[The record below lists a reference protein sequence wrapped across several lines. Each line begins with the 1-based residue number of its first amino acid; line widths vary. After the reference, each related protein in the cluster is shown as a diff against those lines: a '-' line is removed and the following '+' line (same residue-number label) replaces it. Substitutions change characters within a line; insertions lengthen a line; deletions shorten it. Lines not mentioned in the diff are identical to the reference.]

1 MAARA
6 FPGTG
11 GSHTTRFGGMSD
23 FDDEAHEM
31 FPGERVGAPLAAT
44 GMSALAKARLL
55 ILTLAA
61 GGAVMALSDRGL
73 PDWLTTKISGLA
85 GSQVAEAVPGAA
97 PERRLAE
104 PLPAEAQPAAAAEPA
119 EPPPLP
125 EAVIEDKAGA
135 PAQEAAA
142 VPYDAQ
148 AEASAPARLEPP
160 VIDRDDPYQ
169 AKALAAGLHPGLSR
183 VLLAKLTAEDYRNAG
198 KAIQTALA
206 GTADDGVLK
215 WPPKPAPGK
224 ALFEVHFVP
233 GAVPE
238 CRRYVVTV
246 TLGGWSTTALPM
258 ERCVAGRQKP
268 KAG

>member
-6 FPGTG
+6 FRETG
-11 GSHTTRFGGMSD
+11 GNESTRFGVISD
-23 FDDEAHEM
+23 VDDADEM
-31 FPGERVGAPLAAT
+31 FPGERVGAPLAAR
-44 GMSALAKARLL
+44 GMSTVAKARLMML
-55 ILTLAA
+55 FLAA
-61 GGAVMALSDRGL
+61 GGAAMAISDRGVL
-73 PDWLTTKISGLA
+73 DWLTARISGLTGA
-85 GSQVAEAVPGAA
+85 QVAEAVPGAA
-97 PERRLAE
+97 E
-104 PLPAEAQPAAAAEPA
+104 PRPAEALAAESQATPSPTA

-125 EAVIEDKAGA
+125 EAVIGESAA
-135 PAQEAAA
+135 PPAQEAA
-142 VPYDAQ
+142 VPYEAQ
-148 AEASAPARLEPP
+148 PEAAAPARLEPP

-169 AKALAAGLHPGLSR
+169 VKALAAGLHPGLSR

-198 KAIQTALA
+198 KAVQTALA
-206 GTADDGVLK
+206 ATPDDGVLK
-215 WPPKPAPGK
+215 WPAKPAPGR

-258 ERCVAGRQKP
+258 ERCGAVAQKA